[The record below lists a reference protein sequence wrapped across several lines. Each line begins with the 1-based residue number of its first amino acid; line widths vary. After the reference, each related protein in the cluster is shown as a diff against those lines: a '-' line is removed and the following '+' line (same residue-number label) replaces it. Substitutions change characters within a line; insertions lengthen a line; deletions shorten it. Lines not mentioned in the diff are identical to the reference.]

1 MFEKLTKA
9 YAASFKKIYI
19 LSFESEPD
27 LSILSEQELAS
38 LGKWF
43 KHSGS
48 KWICHSDDTMK
59 EFQRK
64 FLEMSGLKASD
75 LTITVDHWP
84 FKLFSPL

>member
-1 MFEKLTKA
+1 
-9 YAASFKKIYI
+9 FKKIYI

-48 KWICHSDDTMK
+48 KWICHSVDTME

-75 LTITVDHWP
+75 LIMMVDHWP
-84 FKLFSPL
+84 FKLFSP